1 VAVAVDPRTSHLADA
16 VRAEQRTMRLGQIR
30 DVLSVAGWVA
40 VSAGSAAVAVSEV
53 LRRGRR

>member
-1 VAVAVDPRTSHLADA
+1 VAAVLDARTRLAEA
-16 VRAEQRTMRLGQIR
+16 VRSEQRTMRLDSAREI
-30 DVLSVAGWVA
+30 LSVAGWAA